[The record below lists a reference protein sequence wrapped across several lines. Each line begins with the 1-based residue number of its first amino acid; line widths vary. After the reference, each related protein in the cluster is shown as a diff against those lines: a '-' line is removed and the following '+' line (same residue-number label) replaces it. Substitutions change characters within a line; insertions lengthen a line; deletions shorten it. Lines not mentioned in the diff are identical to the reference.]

1 MAFTAPI
8 STIKLLNNTTYRSS
22 TPNFT
27 QVSQKIWKIGAE
39 INLCPSGE
47 YGCHW
52 ANFYVPQA
60 CSATF

>member
-47 YGCHW
+47 YGCH
-52 ANFYVPQA
+52 
-60 CSATF
+60 